1 MVTASPSPRPGRGA
15 QPGCAA
21 APLLPPVAPRG
32 AGTHRC
38 CPFLCRRWSSSR
50 SLGPGWRRGSC
61 GRGRVQ
67 EGCTHGSLPRVPG
80 EPFKGSP
87 WSWALRRGTPARATS
102 PQTPGGLWAG
112 QVRTLAHRSCWPLGS
127 FVLSALRGLRE
138 GQGEPGPRD
147 SLAKKPRSFP
157 RSIPKHCWEMEH
169 QGLGTARGA
178 HRTGVVQR
186 CPEPRCG
193 VPGVARGLGA
203 GAGGQ
208 QGRGRTPWDPTP
220 SPSPEHQALSVARP
234 PRPPVAQGAQA
245 PGPAPAA
252 GVWGQDV
259 SLLGTE
265 QPPAHSHLLDE
276 LLLIQGT
283 GEVSLVPQD

>member
-87 WSWALRRGTPARATS
+87 WSRALRRGTPARATS
-102 PQTPGGLWAG
+102 PQTPGGLRAG
-112 QVRTLAHRSCWPLGS
+112 QVRTLAHRSCWLLGS

-147 SLAKKPRSFP
+147 SLAKKPCSFP

-178 HRTGVVQR
+178 HRTGGAEVPRATLRGPWGGERPRGWSGRAAGKGQD
-186 CPEPRCG
+186 PAGPHTITEPRASSPERGQAPAPPCG
-193 VPGVARGLGA
+193 TGSPGARPRSCSRGLGPGRVPA
-203 GAGGQ
+203 G
-208 QGRGRTPWDPTP
+208 
-220 SPSPEHQALSVARP
+220 H
-234 PRPPVAQGAQA
+234 GAA
-245 PGPAPAA
+245 T
-252 GVWGQDV
+252 
-259 SLLGTE
+259 STLT
-265 QPPAHSHLLDE
+265 S
-276 LLLIQGT
+276 
-283 GEVSLVPQD
+283 SR

>member
-1 MVTASPSPRPGRGA
+1 MGASPESP
-15 QPGCAA
+15 
-21 APLLPPVAPRG
+21 
-32 AGTHRC
+32 
-38 CPFLCRRWSSSR
+38 
-50 SLGPGWRRGSC
+50 
-61 GRGRVQ
+61 
-67 EGCTHGSLPRVPG
+67 GSLS
-80 EPFKGSP
+80 KGSP
-87 WSWALRRGTPARATS
+87 WSQALRRGTPARATS
-102 PQTPGGLWAG
+102 PQTPGGLRAG
-112 QVRTLAHRSCWPLGS
+112 QVRTLAHGSCRLLGS
-127 FVLSALRGLRE
+127 FVLSALQGLRE
-138 GQGEPGPRD
+138 GQGERGPRD

-157 RSIPKHCWEMEH
+157 QSIPKHCREMEH

-208 QGRGRTPWDPTP
+208 QGRGRTLRDPTP
-220 SPSPEHQALSVARP
+220 SPSPEHRALSVARP

-245 PGPAPAA
+245 PAA
-252 GVWGQDV
+252 RVWGQDV

-265 QPPAHSHLLDE
+265 HPSAHSHLLDE